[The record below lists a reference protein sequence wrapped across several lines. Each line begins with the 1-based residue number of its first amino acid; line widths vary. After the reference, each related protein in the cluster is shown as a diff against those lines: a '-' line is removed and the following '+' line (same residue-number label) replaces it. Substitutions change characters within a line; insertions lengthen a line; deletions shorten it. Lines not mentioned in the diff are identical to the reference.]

1 MQQNFAPNVPLSSR
15 SGTQPDPEG
24 TEGFILPSVTAKVI
38 NPDRRSDYKNYL
50 IRDVHSNDVQS
61 LNGVKT
67 LLQEELG
74 ERAPTSFDFDV
85 GFYRGNKQVWM
96 RSDNDVKEFLSILK
110 EKPECVLWCMGRSTK
125 KRSRDH
131 RNSSEES
138 DACHEVARKSK
149 KKKTTYEDK
158 QEMVD
163 DTVDELRSKH
173 GTKFTSLQ
181 YRVWAETILSGSHES
196 LDDPPRGSFFGCKG
210 QVGKK
215 AACSN
220 VSSQQPASPT
230 SSHSQP
236 TGLSLTPGKTA
247 ELRSTYIKQIKEL
260 HDLLEMG
267 AITQEHFTK
276 QRDSLLEQM
285 DKLN

>member
-1 MQQNFAPNVPLSSR
+1 M
-15 SGTQPDPEG
+15 
-24 TEGFILPSVTAKVI
+24 I

-50 IRDVHSNDVQS
+50 IRDMHSNDVQS

-67 LLQEELG
+67 LLLEELG
-74 ERAPTSFDFDV
+74 ERVPTSFDFDV

-110 EKPECVLWCMGRSTK
+110 EKPECVLCYMGRSIK
-125 KRSRDH
+125 KRRRDH

-149 KKKTTYEDK
+149 KNKTTYKDK
-158 QEMVD
+158 QKMVD

-196 LDDPPRGSFFGCKG
+196 LQGGLFFW
-210 QVGKK
+210 V
-215 AACSN
+215 
-220 VSSQQPASPT
+220 
-230 SSHSQP
+230 
-236 TGLSLTPGKTA
+236 
-247 ELRSTYIKQIKEL
+247 
-260 HDLLEMG
+260 
-267 AITQEHFTK
+267 
-276 QRDSLLEQM
+276 
-285 DKLN
+285 